1 MAGAAAVFPENLAAG
16 LALAHQALL
25 LTGFTQDDAAGVITK
40 VRAELNPE
48 LLGRVG
54 VTKSRCSC
62 PQSRSFA
69 SRAWR
74 LRILT
79 RCTPTNV

>member
-25 LTGFTQDDAAGVITK
+25 LTGFTQDDTAGVITK
-40 VRAELNPE
+40 VRAEPNPE

-54 VTKSRCSC
+54 V
-62 PQSRSFA
+62 
-69 SRAWR
+69 
-74 LRILT
+74 
-79 RCTPTNV
+79 